1 MQNAE
6 PNMYGAL
13 ATIRNG
19 YMQMQWSRAQM
30 YLVFNTIALPLI
42 FASDT
47 EANVKL
53 VLGIVGMWVTIFIP
67 IAIYRG
73 NVWSKFFNEK
83 MAQLELLD
91 EDGDKATRVLVFSDP
106 RFISIASKRF
116 ASRKLF
122 VPLAIVL
129 TSIWLEETVRHG
141 LQVAPGLVGRVR
153 DLLLN

>member
-6 PNMYGAL
+6 PNVYSAL

-30 YLVFNTIALPLI
+30 YLVFNTIALPLV
-42 FASDT
+42 FAPGTS
-47 EANVKL
+47 ANVKF
-53 VLGIVGMWVTIFIP
+53 VLGIVGVWVTIFIP

-91 EDGDKATRVLVFSDP
+91 KDGDKATRIFVFSDAQ
-106 RFISIASKRF
+106 FGSITSKRF

-129 TSIWLEETVRHG
+129 TSIWIEETIRHG
-141 LQVAPGLVGRVR
+141 FQVVPDFTAMI
-153 DLLLN
+153 

>member
-6 PNMYGAL
+6 PNLYGGL

-19 YMQMQWSRAQM
+19 DMQMQWSRAQM
-30 YLVFNTIALPLI
+30 YLVFNTVALPLI
-42 FASDT
+42 FASETD
-47 EANVKL
+47 ENVKF

-73 NVWSKFFNEK
+73 NMWSKFFNEK

-91 EDGDKATRVLVFSDP
+91 AGSEKAPRVLVFGDP
-106 RFISIASKRF
+106 QFASITDRRF

-122 VPLAIVL
+122 VPLAIIL
-129 TSIWLEETVRHG
+129 TSIWAEETIRHG
-141 LQVAPGLVGRVR
+141 FGVVPGFVVKIWAHLF
-153 DLLLN
+153 